1 MTSLISPTPSGVI
14 LDTNVISL
22 FAKINRL
29 DLLLKL
35 FAATRC
41 DMQFYITPTIRDEL
55 TAGYQN
61 KVHYL
66 ADALQLV
73 NSGQVQLL
81 RLTRADKLVLDS
93 LPAKLGAGEA
103 EAIAL
108 CHRLNFVFITHDQK
122 AVNYCNRVGI
132 VCIRLRSLLDRLKAA
147 RLLTEADVQKILE

>member
-35 FAATRC
+35 FAATRR
-41 DMQFYITPTIRDEL
+41 DMQF
-55 TAGYQN
+55 YQN